1 MSSEYFLLS
10 RLYPQ
15 YDQLYKYT
23 FVHQRILEYK
33 KRGFAPDVFR
43 LRLGR
48 PASDHIFEDVLCH
61 TLPAEALAARLSDS
75 RYRVILIHGLD
86 EPIWR
91 MIEPHIAG
99 RPVFVWVHG
108 TEILDYRRRSYAY
121 TTAEERGVA
130 DRQLN
135 FWRSLLNPPLANL
148 KLVFVSQDAA
158 RQAMRDLGLAIPAE
172 HYAVIHN
179 PIDVELFQFELK
191 SESQRKHILSIRPFK
206 AVTYGNDMIIN
217 TILRLS
223 ESPCFEDL
231 RFTIVGDGPLFD
243 EIVAPVRR
251 FGNVTLIN
259 RYLLHDEI
267 AALHRRHGI
276 FLIPTR
282 ADTQGVSRDE
292 AMASG
297 LVPVT
302 NAIDAVPEFV
312 SSDCGIL
319 APPDDCEA
327 LARGVQRLIDDPALF
342 SRMSLAASQRVRA
355 QSAADIIVPKELEL
369 ITERRWTR

>member
-15 YDQLYKYT
+15 YDQIYKYT

-33 KRGFAPDVFR
+33 KRGFTPDVFR

-48 PASDHIFEDVLCH
+48 PPSDHVFEDVLCQ
-61 TLPAEALAARLSDS
+61 TLPAEALAARLGDS
-75 RYRVILIHGLD
+75 GYRVILVHGLN
-86 EPIWR
+86 EPIWQT
-91 MIEPHIAG
+91 IEPVIAG
-99 RPVFVWVHG
+99 RPVLVWVHG
-108 TEILDYRRRSYAY
+108 TEILDYRRRAYAY
-121 TTAEERGVA
+121 TTAEERDVA
-130 DRQLN
+130 DQQLN
-135 FWRSLLNPPLANL
+135 FWRSLLTPPSPNF

-158 RQAMRDLGLAIPAE
+158 RQAMQDLKCEIPPQN
-172 HYAVIHN
+172 YTVIHN
-179 PIDVELFQFELK
+179 PIDVEVFQFEPK
-191 SESQRKHILSIRPFK
+191 PISQRKMILSIRPFK
-206 AVTYGNDMIIN
+206 AVTYGNDMIIK

-223 ESPCFEDL
+223 EENDFGDL

-243 EIVAPVRR
+243 EIVEPVRR
-251 FGNVTLIN
+251 FDNVCLIN

-267 AALHRRHGI
+267 AALHKQHGI

-312 SSDCGIL
+312 SDDCGFL

-327 LARGVQRLIDDPALF
+327 LASGIRRLVDDPALF
-342 SRMSLAASQRVRA
+342 CRMSLAASQRVRA
-355 QSAADIIVPKELEL
+355 QSAANIVVPQELEL
-369 ITERRWTR
+369 ITGRRWTV